1 MADSDVLSTQKRGR
15 RIALSK
21 EELDQFLTDSRT
33 CRVATLTSS
42 GAPHVSPLWYVWDGT
57 SLWLYSIVKS
67 QRWAD
72 ILRDPRVAV
81 VVDTGHDFFELHG
94 VELRGTLEQVGE
106 APRTGA
112 ESIPE
117 LEAAE
122 RLFAAKYFN
131 GEANMYHD
139 GRHGWVKLT
148 PAKIASWDHRK
159 IAGLNGG

>member
-1 MADSDVLSTQKRGR
+1 M
-15 RIALSK
+15 SK
-21 EELDQFLTDSRT
+21 EELDAFLADSRT

-72 ILRDPRVAV
+72 IVRDPRVAV
-81 VVDTGHDFFELHG
+81 VVDAGHEFFELHG

-122 RLFAAKYFN
+122 KLFAVKYF
-131 GEANMYHD
+131 GSADDGPMHHD

-148 PAKIASWDHRK
+148 PTKIASWDHRK
-159 IAGLNGG
+159 IADL

>member
-1 MADSDVLSTQKRGR
+1 VADSDVLSTQKRGR

-21 EELDQFLTDSRT
+21 EELDAFLTESRT

-81 VVDTGHDFFELHG
+81 VVDAVQLEEVVAGVDDDCHPRIAQDVGPALALHDR
-94 VELRGTLEQVGE
+94 VE
-106 APRTGA
+106 
-112 ESIPE
+112 PE
-117 LEAAE
+117 RCAVPDVPE
-122 RLFAAKYFN
+122 R
-131 GEANMYHD
+131 
-139 GRHGWVKLT
+139 
-148 PAKIASWDHRK
+148 
-159 IAGLNGG
+159 